1 MDLRRLPAAAATGLL
16 LLALAGLHPV
26 TADARAAACFPTS
39 AHAKVVHFPNAEGT
53 RLVGWELGRGPRGV
67 VLAHQYGGDACQWDD
82 YAPALAKRGYHVLAF
97 DFHGNG
103 LSPAGSGENDIDVSA
118 AAAKLRA
125 LGARKVVLIGAS
137 MGGTAVLSA
146 AAQIEPPPAA
156 VVSLSGPA
164 SFDLTSVDATVPKL
178 KMPKLFVVGASDV
191 QFADDA
197 RDLYRR
203 AHDPRQLV
211 VVKTADHGVDLLD
224 DPPAARAIDATLRRA
239 LR

>member
-1 MDLRRLPAAAATGLL
+1 MHLRRAIGVAAGALLVGLV
-16 LLALAGLHPV
+16 GVV
-26 TADARAAACFPTS
+26 TARGAQAACFPAP
-39 AHAKVVHFPNAEGT
+39 AHAKVVRFANSEGT
-53 RLVGWELGRGPRGV
+53 RLVGYELGRGPRGV

-82 YAPALAKRGYHVLAF
+82 FAPALVKRGYHVLAF
-97 DFHGNG
+97 DFHGYG
-103 LSPAGSGENDIDVSA
+103 LSPAGPGENDIDVSA

-146 AAQIEPPPAA
+146 AAHVAPPPAA
-156 VVSLSGPA
+156 VISLSGPA

-203 AHDPRQLV
+203 AKGAKQLV

-239 LR
+239 LG